1 MPADVGLLD
10 IMMAE
15 LVGLAAIRSLR
26 ADAALRDLPIIAL
39 TAKARRDDREQCV
52 AAGAN
57 DYMAKPIDVD
67 KLVSLCRVWMSR

>member
-1 MPADVGLLD
+1 MD
-10 IMMAE
+10 IMMPE
-15 LVGLAAIRSLR
+15 MDGLSAIRALR
-26 ADAALRDLPIIAL
+26 ADAAVRDLPIIAL
-39 TAKARRDDREQCV
+39 TAKARRDDREQCM